1 MEDRM
6 DGWMGGR
13 MDGWTDGRD
22 SPAHVLL
29 HNKMPMKLN
38 HLFLSHLFI
47 SPTYYP
53 PPPQVSVF
61 DPTPCLILSNSGVVF
76 SPRLC
81 SMIETQL

>member
-53 PPPQVSVF
+53 PPPRSVSLTRPPASYC
-61 DPTPCLILSNSGVVF
+61 PTVELSFLPDSA
-76 SPRLC
+76 P
-81 SMIETQL
+81 